1 MKITK
6 VQKYIIEFVLFVI
19 GTVLLGLATHWTGN
33 VISYG
38 DPLTITALVV
48 IFTPFAIEIGS
59 VIGGLFKK

>member
-33 VISYG
+33 IISYS
-38 DPLTITALVV
+38 DTLTITALVV
-48 IFTPFAIEIGS
+48 IFTPFAIEIGGAI
-59 VIGGLFKK
+59 VGVFKK